1 MTAPPAA
8 EDSAAQ
14 PAEPPAGP
22 PTDPP
27 VPAKRRG
34 PLWAK
39 LLIAAG
45 ALLVLASTSVIV
57 ADRVLV
63 ATVNAKIPQTNLLGN
78 PDPPSPGQS
87 VVPTHASIN
96 GPVNILLVGIDERV
110 DQAATDPSRADSIIV
125 LHIPVTHD
133 SAYLVSIPRDS
144 LVSIPAD
151 RATGY
156 AGGRDKINAAYA
168 FGSVNG
174 QGRAGGFQLLARTIT
189 QLTGITFNAGMIV
202 NFAGFQALVGAL
214 GGVDMCVDERTISVH
229 VGTDS
234 KGNYAVPF
242 DLSSGTPRAIRG
254 VTPKVY
260 EPGCQHLAAWEALD
274 YVRQRELLP
283 DGDYGR
289 QRHQQQFLKAV
300 FSEAL
305 SSGVLGNPTKLAA
318 VVNAAGQAFT
328 VDTGGVGVDDWLY
341 AMRDVSPADV
351 LTMKTNA
358 GQFDTENL
366 GGVAYEL
373 LTATTMELL
382 RAVAAD
388 TVQMFVAAHPDWVA
402 G

>member
-1 MTAPPAA
+1 VTAPPA
-8 EDSAAQ
+8 EDSTAA
-14 PAEPPAGP
+14 PVEPPA
-22 PTDPP
+22 PTR
-27 VPAKRRG
+27 RRG

-45 ALLVLASTSVIV
+45 SVLVLASTSVIV

-63 ATVNAKIPQTNLLGN
+63 ATVNAKIPHTNLLGN
-78 PDPPSPGQS
+78 PDHPGAGAS
-87 VVPTHASIN
+87 AVPTHASIN

-110 DQAATDPSRADSIIV
+110 DQPATDPSRADSIIV

-151 RATGY
+151 PAAGY
-156 AGGRDKINAAYA
+156 LGGRDKINAAYA
-168 FGSVNG
+168 DGSAKG
-174 QGRAGGFQLLARTIT
+174 LGRAGGFQLLSRTIT
-189 QLTGITFNAGMIV
+189 QLSGITFNAGMIV

-229 VGTDS
+229 IGTDS
-234 KGNYAVPF
+234 KGNYAVPY
-242 DLSSGTPRAIRG
+242 DLASGTPRAIRG

-289 QRHQQQFLKAV
+289 MRHQQQFLKAV

-305 SSGVLGNPTKLAA
+305 SAGVLTNPTKLAG
-318 VVNAAGQAFT
+318 VINSAGQAFT
-328 VDTGGVGVDDWLY
+328 VDAGGVGVDDWLY
-341 AMRDVSPADV
+341 AMRDIRPADV
-351 LTMKTNA
+351 VTVKTNG
-358 GQFDTENL
+358 GQFDSEIL

-373 LTATTMELL
+373 LNDTSMQLL
-382 RAVAAD
+382 NAVATD
-388 TVQMFVAAHPDWVA
+388 TMQAFVAAHPDWVA
-402 G
+402 Q